1 MAGDA
6 PYSPRKQGA
15 GSVNIA
21 AATSA
26 DAYLTAVGGGLPK
39 VELGDDPARS
49 GSYTVKFEVHNLTDA
64 ALTYTVGG
72 YTRRTARR
80 SRSSWA
86 ARMSTR

>member
-1 MAGDA
+1 M
-6 PYSPRKQGA
+6 
-15 GSVNIA
+15 NIA

-72 YTRRTARR
+72 YIQADGQEVTKQLGGEDVHQVTELPYKPHQLE
-80 SRSSWA
+80 
-86 ARMSTR
+86 